1 MRAKIIPLTLALVPL
16 DERPVNT
23 RYPQMLGAIGG
34 ARVLLP
40 PPALRGH
47 RRTPADLRGLD
58 RWLAQTMPQAQAAIV
73 SCDYFAFG
81 NLINARTSHGSA
93 ADALDRLRQLAQVN
107 ARCPVHAF
115 SLITRVSNADDA
127 IEEPAYWAQW
137 GTRCYAY
144 ARLAHQQQCGVLDN
158 DGQRELQQVQALLP
172 PEILADWLGRR
183 LRNHTVNLGLLDM
196 AARGDLASLL
206 LTSDD
211 TSPWGFPSRERDWLA
226 TWTNLVGPALSA
238 RVRMYP
244 GADEV
249 GSALV
254 AARLNDYHKSAP
266 TIWPCYT
273 IDSDAALV
281 APYEDRP
288 VRETVQAQIA
298 ACGCALA
305 SSPKDADIVLGVA
318 TPSPRRTDY
327 RPEFLEADRAARTQ
341 PYAQWV
347 GTLAAW
353 QAQGKP
359 VALADVA
366 YPNGADPLLM
376 EHLLD
381 ARCPLDLG
389 ALAAYGAWNTAGN
402 TLGVVAAQASC
413 AQRIGADPARAHAQR
428 VFLAHRFLE
437 DWGYQTVVRRLARA
451 EAARQWGRQELDPDS
466 DAEQATTCAV
476 IASHLSDAL
485 QALQARGVGMGL
497 RIAPGSVA
505 LPWQRTF
512 EVDFVLEQQPA

>member
-1 MRAKIIPLTLALVPL
+1 MSLTLALVPL

-40 PPALRGH
+40 PADTRGH
-47 RRTPADLRGLD
+47 RRTPADLPALD
-58 RWLAQTMPQAQAAIV
+58 AWLADAASDAEAAII

-81 NLINARTSHGSA
+81 NLINARISHGSA
-93 ADALDRLRQLAQVN
+93 ADALRRLAGLAAIN
-107 ARCPVHAF
+107 SHCPVHAF
-115 SLITRVSNADDA
+115 SLVTRVSNADDA
-127 IEEPAYWAQW
+127 VEEPAYWAQW
-137 GTRCYAY
+137 GTKCYAY
-144 ARLAHQQQCGVLDN
+144 ARLTHQQQNSALDAG
-158 DGQRELQQVQALLP
+158 GQQELQALQALLP
-172 PEILADWLGRR
+172 PAVLADWLGRR

-196 AARGDLASLL
+196 AARGELASLL

-211 TSPWGFPSRERDWLA
+211 TSPWGFPTRERDWLA
-226 TWTNLVGPALSA
+226 AWAGMVGQTLPG

-249 GSALV
+249 ASALV
-254 AARLNDYHKSAP
+254 AARLNAQDNCAP
-266 TIWPCYT
+266 AVWPCYA
-273 IDSDAALV
+273 IDDDAGLI

-305 SSPKDADIVLGVA
+305 DSPQTADIVLGIV

-327 RPEFLEADRAARTQ
+327 RPEFLEEDRSVRTDAYARFIQ
-341 PYAQWV
+341 
-347 GTLAAW
+347 TLAAW

-376 EHLLD
+376 EHLL
-381 ARCPLDLG
+381 APGCPLDIG
-389 ALAAYGAWNTAGN
+389 RLAAFGAWNTAGN
-402 TLGVVAAQASC
+402 TLGVVVAQASC
-413 AQRIGADPARAHAQR
+413 AQRIGAAPERAQAQSL
-428 VFLAHRFLE
+428 FLAHRFLE
-437 DWGYQTVVRRLARA
+437 DWGYQTVARRLARDDA
-451 EAARQWGRQELDPDS
+451 ERRWGRREPAPDS
-466 DAEQATTCAV
+466 GAEQAVTCAI
-476 IASHLSDAL
+476 IAQHLENAL
-485 QALQARGVGMGL
+485 GRLQARGVGVGL

-512 EVDFVLEQQPA
+512 EVDFVLE